1 VGKKPVVEIGYK
13 LSSEEHGPR
22 DLVRY
27 ARQAEEAGFS
37 FALISDH
44 FHPWIDAQGE
54 SPFVWGVLGAIA
66 EATEDLRVGTGVT
79 CPTIRIHPAIIAQ
92 AAATAASL
100 MPGRFFLGVGSGEH
114 LNEHVLGDR
123 WPEASVRIE
132 MMAEAIEVIRLLWQG
147 GLKSHHGKHYTV
159 ENARIY
165 SLPES
170 SPEIIV
176 AAGGPDAAAVAGKLG
191 DGLVSTGPDEEIIK
205 AFKKAGGNGPLY
217 AEVQVCY
224 ADSKQKALQIAKEQW
239 PNMAMGGQ
247 LRQELALPSLYS
259 AVAKHITE
267 DDLEKSGS
275 FGPDP
280 DEHIEGIKRFADA
293 GFDHLCIHQIGPDQ
307 DAFFEFYR
315 DEVLPK
321 LL

>member
-1 VGKKPVVEIGYK
+1 VEIGYK

-27 ARQAEEAGFS
+27 ARSAEQAGFS

-44 FHPWIDAQGE
+44 FHPWIDKQGE
-54 SPFVWGVLGAIA
+54 SPFVWGVLGALA
-66 EATEDLRVGTGVT
+66 EATEELRVGTGVT

-92 AAATAASL
+92 AAATAEAL

-132 MMAEAIEVIRLLWQG
+132 MMAEAIEVIRTLWEG

-165 SLPES
+165 SLPERL
-170 SPEIIV
+170 PEIIV
-176 AAGGPDAAAVAGKLG
+176 AAGGTDAADVAGRLG
-191 DGLVSTGPDEEIIK
+191 DGLISTGPDKEIVET
-205 AFKKAGGNGPLY
+205 FKKAGGSGPRY

-224 ADSKQKALQIAKEQW
+224 AADADKAVQIAKEHW

-247 LRQELALPSLYS
+247 LGQELAFPSLYE
-259 AVAKHITE
+259 AVAEHVSE
-267 DDLEKSGS
+267 DKLKESGS

-280 DEHIEGIKRFADA
+280 DVHIEGIKKFADA

-307 DAFFEFYR
+307 DGFFEFYK
-315 DEVLPK
+315 EKVLPK
-321 LL
+321 LV

>member
-1 VGKKPVVEIGYK
+1 MQIGYK

-27 ARQAEEAGFS
+27 ARQAEDAGFS

-44 FHPWIDAQGE
+44 FHPWIDKQGE

-66 EATEDLRVGTGVT
+66 EATEDLKVGTGVT

-92 AAATAASL
+92 AAATAEAL
-100 MPGRFFLGVGSGEH
+100 MPGRFFFGVGSGEH

-132 MMAEAIEVIRLLWQG
+132 MMAEAIEVIRLLWKG

-165 SLPES
+165 SLPERL
-170 SPEIIV
+170 PEIIV
-176 AAGGPDAAAVAGKLG
+176 AAGGPDAAEVAGRLG
-191 DGLVSTGPDEEIIK
+191 DGLVSTSPDDEVIK
-205 AFKKAGGNGPLY
+205 AFKKAGGSGPLY

-224 ADSKQKALQIAKEQW
+224 ADSKETALETAKEYW

-247 LRQELALPSLYS
+247 LGQELALPSLYE
-259 AVAKHITE
+259 AVAEHVSNEK
-267 DDLEKSGS
+267 LEESGS
-275 FGPDP
+275 LGPDP
-280 DEHIEGIKRFADA
+280 DVHIEGIKKFAEA
-293 GFDHLCIHQIGPDQ
+293 GYDHLCIHQIGPDQ

-315 DEVLPK
+315 DRVLPK

>member
-1 VGKKPVVEIGYK
+1 MEIGYK

-27 ARQAEEAGFS
+27 ARRAEGAGFS

-44 FHPWIDAQGE
+44 FHPWIDKQGE

-66 EATEDLRVGTGVT
+66 EATDSLRVGTGVT

-92 AAATAASL
+92 AAATAEAL

-132 MMAEAIEVIRLLWQG
+132 MMAEAIDVIRLLWDG

-165 SLPES
+165 SLPERL
-170 SPEIIV
+170 PEIVV
-176 AAGGPDAAAVAGKLG
+176 AAGGPEAAEVAGEHG
-191 DGLVSTGPDEEIIK
+191 DGLISTGPDSEVIDS
-205 AFKKAGGNGPLY
+205 FKKAGGAGPLY
-217 AEVQVCY
+217 CEVQVCY
-224 ADSKQKALQIAKEQW
+224 SKDEDAALKTAREYW

-247 LRQELALPSLYS
+247 LGQELALPSLYE
-259 AVAKHITE
+259 AVAEHVG
-267 DDLEKSGS
+267 DDKLKESAS
-275 FGPDP
+275 LGPDP
-280 DEHIEGIKRFADA
+280 DAHIEGIKKFAEA
-293 GFDHLCIHQIGPDQ
+293 GYDHLCIHQIGPDQ
-307 DAFFEFYR
+307 DAFFEFYE
-315 DEVLPK
+315 DQVLPK

>member
-1 VGKKPVVEIGYK
+1 MQIGYK

-22 DLVRY
+22 DLVCY

-44 FHPWIDAQGE
+44 FHPWIDKQGE

-66 EATEDLRVGTGVT
+66 EATTDLRVGTGVT

-92 AAATAASL
+92 AAATAEAL

-123 WPEASVRIE
+123 WPEAPVRIE

-165 SLPES
+165 SLPDRL
-170 SPEIIV
+170 PEIIV
-176 AAGGPDAAAVAGKLG
+176 AAGGPDAAEVAGRLG
-191 DGLVSTGPDEEIIK
+191 DGLVSTGPDDEVIK
-205 AFKKAGGNGPLY
+205 AFKKAGGSGPLY

-224 ADSKQKALQIAKEQW
+224 ADSKNAAVETAKEYW

-247 LRQELALPSLYS
+247 LGQELALPSLYE
-259 AVAKHITE
+259 AVAEHVSDEK
-267 DDLEKSGS
+267 LEESGS
-275 FGPDP
+275 LGPDP
-280 DEHIEGIKRFADA
+280 DVHIEGIKKFADA
-293 GFDHLCIHQIGPDQ
+293 GYDHLCIHQIGPDQ

-315 DEVLPK
+315 DRVLPK

>member
-1 VGKKPVVEIGYK
+1 MEIGYK

-92 AAATAASL
+92 AAATAGAL

-132 MMAEAIEVIRLLWQG
+132 MMAEAIEVIRLLWEG

-165 SLPES
+165 SLPER

-176 AAGGPDAAAVAGKLG
+176 AAGGPDAAKVAGELG

-247 LRQELALPSLYS
+247 LGQELALPSLYS
-259 AVAKHITE
+259 AVAEHITE
-267 DDLEKSGS
+267 EDLEESGS

-280 DEHIEGIKRFADA
+280 EEHIEGIKKFADA

-307 DAFFEFYR
+307 DPFFEFYR
-315 DEVLPK
+315 DQVLPK

>member
-1 VGKKPVVEIGYK
+1 MEIGYK

-22 DLVRY
+22 DLVRF
-27 ARQAEEAGFS
+27 AKQAEDAGFS

-44 FHPWIDAQGE
+44 FHPWTDEQGE
-54 SPFVWGVLGAIA
+54 SPFVWGVLGALA
-66 EATEDLRVGTGVT
+66 EVTEEMRIGTGVT

-92 AAATAASL
+92 AAATAEAL
-100 MPGRFFLGVGSGEH
+100 MPGRFFLGVGSGEL

-132 MMAEAIEVIRLLWQG
+132 MMAEAIQVIRLLWAG

-165 SLPES
+165 SLPERL
-170 SPEIIV
+170 PEIIV
-176 AAGGPDAAAVAGKLG
+176 AAGGTDAAQVAGKLG
-191 DGLVSTGPDEEIIK
+191 DGLVSTGPDEEVIQ
-205 AFKKAGGNGPLY
+205 AFKEAGGSGPLY
-217 AEVQVCY
+217 CEIQVCY
-224 ADSKQKALQIAKEQW
+224 AETEKDALETAKRHW

-247 LRQELALPSLYS
+247 LGQELALPSLYE
-259 AVAKHITE
+259 AVAEHVGHDKLKE
-267 DDLEKSGS
+267 SGS
-275 FGPDP
+275 LGPDP
-280 DEHIEGIKRFADA
+280 DVHIEGIKKFADA
-293 GFDHLCIHQIGPDQ
+293 GFDHLCIHQIGPGQ

-315 DEVLPK
+315 DQVLPK

>member
-1 VGKKPVVEIGYK
+1 MKIGYK
-13 LSSEEHGPR
+13 LSSEEHSPR

-27 ARQAEEAGFS
+27 AKQAEDAGFS

-44 FHPWIDAQGE
+44 FHPWIDRQGE
-54 SPFVWGVLGAIA
+54 SPFVWGVLGALA
-66 EATEDLRVGTGVT
+66 EATEEMRIGTGVT

-92 AAATAASL
+92 AAATAEAL

-132 MMAEAIEVIRLLWQG
+132 MMAEAIEVIRTLWEG

-165 SLPES
+165 SLPERL
-170 SPEIIV
+170 PEIIV
-176 AAGGPDAAAVAGKLG
+176 AAGGPHAAQVAGKLG
-191 DGLVSTGPDEEIIK
+191 DGLVSTGPDEEIIQ
-205 AFKKAGGNGPLY
+205 AFKKAGGSGPLY
-217 AEVQVCY
+217 CEVQVCY
-224 ADSKQKALQIAKEQW
+224 AENEKDAVKTAKEYW

-247 LRQELALPSLYS
+247 LGQELALPSLYE
-259 AVAKHITE
+259 AVAEHVS
-267 DDLEKSGS
+267 DDKLKESGS
-275 FGPDP
+275 LGPDP
-280 DEHIEGIKRFADA
+280 DVHIEGIKKFASA

-307 DAFFEFYR
+307 DAFFEFYK
-315 DEVLPK
+315 DQVLPK

>member
-1 VGKKPVVEIGYK
+1 MEIGYK
-13 LSSEEHGPR
+13 LSSEEHSPR

-27 ARQAEEAGFS
+27 AEQAEAAGFS

-44 FHPWIDAQGE
+44 FHPWIDKQGE
-54 SPFVWGVLGAIA
+54 SPFVWGVLGALA
-66 EATEDLRVGTGVT
+66 EATEEMRIGTGVT

-92 AAATAASL
+92 AAATAEAL

-132 MMAEAIEVIRLLWQG
+132 MMAEAIEVIRKLWEG

-165 SLPES
+165 SLPERL
-170 SPEIIV
+170 PEIIV
-176 AAGGPDAAAVAGKLG
+176 AAGGPEAAEVAGKLG
-191 DGLVSTGPDEEIIK
+191 DGLVSTGPDQEVVE
-205 AFKKAGGNGPLY
+205 AFKKAGGSGPLY
-217 AEVQVCY
+217 CEVQVCY
-224 ADSKQKALQIAKEQW
+224 ADNEKDALKTAKEYW

-247 LRQELALPSLYS
+247 LGQELALPSLYE
-259 AVAKHITE
+259 AVAEHVS
-267 DDLEKSGS
+267 DDKLKGSGS
-275 FGPDP
+275 LGPDP
-280 DEHIEGIKRFADA
+280 DVHIEGIKKFADA

-307 DAFFEFYR
+307 AAFFEFYR
-315 DEVLPK
+315 DQVLPK

>member
-1 VGKKPVVEIGYK
+1 VEIGYK
-13 LSSEEHGPR
+13 LSSEEHPPR

-27 ARQAEEAGFS
+27 AKQAEDAGFS

-44 FHPWIDAQGE
+44 FHPWIDKQGE
-54 SPFVWGVLGAIA
+54 SPFVWGVLGALA
-66 EATEDLRVGTGVT
+66 EATEDMRIGTGVT

-92 AAATAASL
+92 AAATAEAL

-132 MMAEAIEVIRLLWQG
+132 MMAEAIEVIRTLWEG

-165 SLPES
+165 SLPERL
-170 SPEIIV
+170 PEIIV
-176 AAGGPDAAAVAGKLG
+176 AAAGPDAAQVAGKLG
-191 DGLVSTGPDEEIIK
+191 DGLVSTGPDEEVIQ
-205 AFKKAGGNGPLY
+205 AFKKAGGSGPLY
-217 AEVQVCY
+217 CEVQVCY
-224 ADSKQKALQIAKEQW
+224 AESEKDALETAKEYW

-247 LRQELALPSLYS
+247 LGQELALPSLYE
-259 AVAKHITE
+259 AVAEHVS
-267 DDLEKSGS
+267 DDKLKESGS
-275 FGPDP
+275 LGPDP
-280 DEHIEGIKRFADA
+280 DVHIEGIKKFADA

-307 DAFFEFYR
+307 DAFFEFYK
-315 DEVLPK
+315 DQVLPK
-321 LL
+321 LP

>member
-1 VGKKPVVEIGYK
+1 MQVGYK

-27 ARQAEEAGFS
+27 ARKAEESGFS

-44 FHPWIDAQGE
+44 FHPWIDKQGE

-92 AAATAASL
+92 AAATAEAL

-132 MMAEAIEVIRLLWQG
+132 MMAEAIEVIRHLWEG

-165 SLPES
+165 SLPERL
-170 SPEIIV
+170 PEIIV
-176 AAGGPDAAAVAGKLG
+176 AAGGPEAAEVAGRLG
-191 DGLVSTGPDEEIIK
+191 DGLVSTGPDEEVIN

-224 ADSKQKALQIAKEQW
+224 ADSKKAALETAKEYW

-247 LRQELALPSLYS
+247 LGQELALPSLYE
-259 AVAKHITE
+259 AVAEHVS
-267 DDLEKSGS
+267 DDKLEESGS
-275 FGPDP
+275 LGPDP
-280 DEHIEGIKRFADA
+280 DVHIEGINKFADT
-293 GFDHLCIHQIGPDQ
+293 GYDHLCIHQIGPDQ

-315 DEVLPK
+315 DSVLPK

>member
-1 VGKKPVVEIGYK
+1 MEIGYK

-27 ARQAEEAGFS
+27 AAAAEEAGFS

-44 FHPWIDAQGE
+44 FHPWIDEQGE
-54 SPFVWGVLGAIA
+54 SPFVWSVIGAIA
-66 EATEDLRVGTGVT
+66 EATDGLRLGTGVT

-92 AAATAASL
+92 AAATSAAL
-100 MPGRFFLGVGSGEH
+100 MPGRFFLGVGSGEN

-132 MMAEAIEVIRLLWQG
+132 MMAEAIEVIRTLWKG
-147 GLKSHHGKHYTV
+147 GLQSHHGSHYTV

-165 SLPES
+165 SLPDDL
-170 SPEIIV
+170 PPIYV
-176 AAGGPDAAAVAGKLG
+176 AAGGPDAAKVAAEHG
-191 DGLVSTGPDEEIIK
+191 DGLVSTSPDDKVIE
-205 AFKKAGGNGPLY
+205 AFEKAGGTGPRY
-217 AEVQVCY
+217 AEVQVCWA
-224 ADSKQKALQIAKEQW
+224 ADEDAAVATAKKQW

-247 LRQELALPSLYS
+247 LGQEVALPSLYS
-259 AVAKHITE
+259 AVAEHVSE
-267 DDLEKSGS
+267 DKIKESGS

-280 DEHIEGIKRFADA
+280 EIHIEGIKKYVDA
-293 GFDHLCIHQIGPDQ
+293 GYDHLCIHQIGPDQ
-307 DAFFEFYR
+307 EGFFEFYR

>member
-1 VGKKPVVEIGYK
+1 MEIGYK

-27 ARQAEEAGFS
+27 ARRAEEAGFS

-44 FHPWIDAQGE
+44 FHPWIDKQGE
-54 SPFVWGVLGAIA
+54 SPFVWGVLGAMA
-66 EATEDLRVGTGVT
+66 EATEELRVGTGVT

-92 AAATAASL
+92 AAATAEAL

-114 LNEHVLGDR
+114 LNEHVLGGR

-132 MMAEAIEVIRLLWQG
+132 MMSEAIEVIRLLWEG

-165 SLPES
+165 SLPERL
-170 SPEIIV
+170 PEIVV
-176 AAGGPDAAAVAGKLG
+176 AAGGPDAAKVAGEQG
-191 DGLVSTGPDEEIIK
+191 DGLVSTSPDDEIIK
-205 AFKKAGGNGPLY
+205 AFKAAGGSGPRY
-217 AEVQVCY
+217 CEVQVCY
-224 ADSKQKALQIAKEQW
+224 AENEDTALRIAKEYW

-247 LRQELALPSLYS
+247 LGQELALPSLYE
-259 AVAKHITE
+259 AVAEHVS
-267 DDLEKSGS
+267 DDSLKESAS
-275 FGPDP
+275 LGPDP
-280 DEHIEGIKRFADA
+280 DAHIEGIKKFADA
-293 GFDHLCIHQIGPDQ
+293 GYDHLCIHQIGPDQ
-307 DAFFEFYR
+307 DAFFEFYE
-315 DEVLPK
+315 DQVLPK

>member
-1 VGKKPVVEIGYK
+1 MEIGYK

-22 DLVRY
+22 ALVRN
-27 ARQAEEAGFS
+27 AGIAEEAGFS

-44 FHPWIDAQGE
+44 FHPWIDRQGE
-54 SPFVWGVLGAIA
+54 SPFVWGVLGALA
-66 EATEDLRVGTGVT
+66 EATDEIRIGTGVT

-92 AAATAASL
+92 AAATAEAL
-100 MPGRFFLGVGSGEH
+100 MPGRFFLGIGSGEH

-132 MMAEAIEVIRLLWQG
+132 MMAEAIEVIRSLWEG

-165 SLPES
+165 SLPDRL
-170 SPEIIV
+170 PEIIV
-176 AAGGPDAAAVAGKLG
+176 AAGGPEAAGVAGRSG
-191 DGLVSTGPDEEIIK
+191 DGLVSTGPDDEVIE

-224 ADSKQKALQIAKEQW
+224 ADSEEEALARAKKYW

-247 LRQELALPSLYS
+247 LGQELALPSLFES
-259 AVAKHITE
+259 VAEHVSE
-267 DDLEKSGS
+267 EKLKESGS
-275 FGPDP
+275 LGPDP
-280 DEHIEGIKRFADA
+280 DVHIEGIKKFADA
-293 GFDHLCIHQIGPDQ
+293 GYDHLCIHQIGPDQ

-315 DEVLPK
+315 DQVLPK